1 MVMIKKFLLAVV
13 LLNLALAV
21 GCATGGNGIVT
32 QTTVTVSAPA
42 GINTTATY
50 PTQTFTVTATVTNS
64 SNTAVTWSLS
74 GSDDCSGSACGTL
87 TPVTPATNPATA
99 VYVAPSCVS
108 QTVCLSGAEPI
119 ITATLV
125 SDTSITGTLGIG
137 LVDIT
142 TEVAPSTVS
151 VGTGLTQ
158 QFTATAVPDDA
169 PQTFTWTCS
178 ANGNPCVSFSQ
189 DANVSGLAYYTA
201 SDNCSGSCVTIS
213 AITPLDPAGCSDNPK
228 NCTLAKFA
236 LVTSRVSGTYA
247 FRFSGYDSSNH
258 PVAVAGTFT
267 ATNGTITSG
276 VEDELTSG
284 GPNTQIA
291 ISGGSYTPTSSDP
304 NNSNNAGTLILTLPS
319 GVYPNQFQAV
329 LDGAGDIQMIENDG
343 HGSGSGVAEP
353 LTKNNGFNSSG
364 DQTFAFGFTG
374 VDSSGN
380 RIGYAGLIPMNGAGV
395 VSGGSIDVNDNGNAK
410 NSICSAP
417 PCTVTGT
424 YQQLASGAWQL
435 ALTAPIAMN
444 FDFYVANG
452 NTKATTPLTL
462 YAISTDSNPAVS
474 GTMVLQDSTQ
484 TYNINAFDGV
494 SVSALTGLNGAN
506 TNVSLTL
513 GTTDGS
519 GDFSGQYDQNNAGTI
534 NSAIQFNTS
543 GNSTAYMYAAS
554 SSNNGRYTF
563 PMLGNPGAN
572 PVVAPVPFILYA
584 SGANRGF
591 LLDQSSSAVMTG
603 TMNPQGK
610 GGGYYDPSELPGT
623 YAAATT
629 TSATSAI
636 TPTAANLLLT
646 STGNATYNV
655 AGTLY
660 PGAQA
665 VPSGSSYTLTDTGP
679 GTIVLSG
686 QNGQPPQNYAIYTVD
701 TSGCS
706 PTSASPVCSILDFFM
721 IDEDEKNT
729 TPAVIFAHQ

>member
-1 MVMIKKFLLAVV
+1 MMKNFLLAVA
-13 LLNLALAV
+13 LLSLALAS
-21 GCATGGNGIVT
+21 GCATGGNGIVPP
-32 QTTVTVSAPA
+32 QTTVTVNGPA
-42 GINTTATY
+42 DINTSAIY
-50 PTQTFTVTATVTNS
+50 PTQTLTMTATVANS

-74 GSDDCSGSACGTL
+74 GSNDCTGSACGTL

-99 VYVAPSCVS
+99 VYVAPACVS
-108 QTVCLSGAEPI
+108 QTTCLSGAQPI

-137 LVDIT
+137 LVDVT
-142 TEVAPSTVS
+142 TEVAPSTLN

-189 DANVSGLAYYTA
+189 DANVSGLAYYTGN
-201 SDNCSGSCVTIS
+201 DTCTGSCVTIS
-213 AITPLDPAGCSDNPK
+213 AITPLDQAGCSDNPK
-228 NCTLAKFA
+228 YCTLAKFA
-236 LVTSRVSGTYA
+236 LVTSRLSGTYA
-247 FRFSGYDSSNH
+247 FRFSGYDGSNN

-276 VEDELTSG
+276 VEDELTSS

-291 ISGGSYTPTSSDP
+291 ISGGSYTPTSSDR
-304 NNSNNAGTLILTLPS
+304 NNSNNAGTLILTLPG

-343 HGSGSGVAEP
+343 HGRGSGVAEAIY
-353 LTKNNGFNSSG
+353 KNNGFNSG
-364 DQTFAFGFTG
+364 EQTFAFGFTG
-374 VDSSGN
+374 VNASGN
-380 RIGYAGLIPMNGAGV
+380 RIGYAGLMPINGAGV

-410 NSICSAP
+410 NSICNAP

-452 NTKATTPLTL
+452 NTKASTPQTL

-494 SVSALTGLNGAN
+494 SVSALTGLNGGN

-519 GDFSGQYDQNNAGTI
+519 GDFSGQYDQNNAGVI
-534 NSAIQFNTS
+534 SSAIQFPVS
-543 GNSTAYMYAAS
+543 STAYTYTAS
-554 SSNNGRYTF
+554 STNNGRYIF
-563 PMLGNPGAN
+563 PMLGNPGAS
-572 PVVAPVPFILYA
+572 PVVPPVPFILYA

-591 LLDQSSSAVMTG
+591 LLDQSSPSVMTG

-610 GGGYYDPSELPGT
+610 GGTFYDPSELTGT
-623 YAAATT
+623 YAVATT
-629 TSATSAI
+629 TSANSAASLNASSLI
-636 TPTAANLLLT
+636 AANLLLT
-646 STGNATYNV
+646 STGNSTYNV

-660 PGAQA
+660 PGAQP
-665 VPSGSSYTLTDTGP
+665 VPSGSSYTLTDGGP
-679 GTIVLSG
+679 GTIVLNDS
-686 QNGQPPQNYAIYTVD
+686 PTQNYAIYTVD
-701 TSGCS
+701 TSGCFPPPS
-706 PTSASPVCSILDFFM
+706 TSPVCSILDFYM
-721 IDEDEKNT
+721 IDEDKTNL